1 MGEGLRLTIYQR
13 MFLPAMLCAL
23 AEVIAL
29 LWGARAELAFTGAIN
44 DYFQIALTTSV
55 LAALLWCGL
64 PFLRQP
70 EFRAMLPS
78 QAAPAWLRARW
89 PLLLFPLL
97 ISPTFNLSYTIA
109 KSASPHLVGF
119 HGDWAFARADRILFG
134 TDAWRL
140 THAIIGPTG
149 SRALSFVYTYVWG
162 VLFVGF
168 GATLNLFGSVETTIR
183 YHSARMLTWLVG
195 GVVVAAWL
203 SAAGPAFADLADAR
217 LALEFSPLKVALAR
231 ILPATD
237 PLLLSQ
243 DYLRETLTYGEVVRA
258 GGISAMP
265 SMHVATAA
273 LFACVCWPTRL
284 RWPSVIFWLTIWVS
298 SVHFGFHYAVDGAVG
313 SMFAWLAWR
322 ASAPIARRGTAS
334 LPSLDP
340 YLVPRPV

>member
-1 MGEGLRLTIYQR
+1 
-13 MFLPAMLCAL
+13 MFVPTMLCAL

-29 LWGARAELAFTGAIN
+29 QWGARAGLAFTGAIG
-44 DYFQIALTTSV
+44 DYFQIALTSFV
-55 LAALLWCGL
+55 IAALLWCGL

-70 EFRAMLPS
+70 EFRALLPS
-78 QAAPAWLRARW
+78 QAASAWLRTRW

-109 KSASPHLVGF
+109 KSATPHLVGF
-119 HGDWAFARADRILFG
+119 HRDWILASADRLLLG

-140 THAIIGPTG
+140 THAVIGPTG

-168 GATLNLFGSVETTIR
+168 GAALNLFGSVETAIR

-203 SAAGPAFADLADAR
+203 SAAGPTFADLADPR
-217 LALEFSPLKVALAR
+217 LGLEFSPLHVALTQ

-273 LFACVCWPTRL
+273 LFACVCWRSRL
-284 RWPSVIFWLTIWVS
+284 RWPAVIFWLTIWVS
-298 SVHFGFHYAVDGAVG
+298 SVHFGFHYAVDGALG
-313 SMFAWLAWR
+313 SLVAGLAWR
-322 ASAPIARRGTAS
+322 ATAPFVRSGTARLALLDRS
-334 LPSLDP
+334 PLPEP
-340 YLVPRPV
+340 A